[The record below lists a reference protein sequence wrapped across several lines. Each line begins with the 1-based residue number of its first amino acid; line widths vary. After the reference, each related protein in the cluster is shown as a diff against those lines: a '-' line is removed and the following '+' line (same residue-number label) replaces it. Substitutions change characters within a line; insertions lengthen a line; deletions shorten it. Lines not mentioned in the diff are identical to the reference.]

1 MQVSQTKTSD
11 DLSDTQFF
19 RLSNPLVRLR
29 LWRRISRIN
38 LDALDISS
46 SPILDTLYK
55 SSRALDLKLATTA
68 ALLGYGLETIWV
80 KLAIL
85 KFGDSTLPPIWM
97 GFLWLGF
104 ALTINHSM
112 KFFRDLT
119 IVGPLIVGLFGP
131 LTYLAGQRLGAVT
144 IENYYLLLLII
155 PCWIGLFQL
164 LKMQSSWLDKTDL
177 VHTAKNIR
185 PKQDANP
192 SD

>member
-1 MQVSQTKTSD
+1 MISQI
-11 DLSDTQFF
+11 LNFF
-19 RLSNPLVRLR
+19 AFQILWFGCVYGGGSLELTWMPWISLVPL
-29 LWRRISRIN
+29 
-38 LDALDISS
+38 
-46 SPILDTLYK
+46 ILDTLYK

-80 KLAIL
+80 KLTIL

-97 GFLWLGF
+97 GFLWFGF

-177 VHTAKNIR
+177 VHTAKNIQS
-185 PKQDANP
+185 KQDANP

>member
-1 MQVSQTKTSD
+1 MISQI
-11 DLSDTQFF
+11 LNFF
-19 RLSNPLVRLR
+19 AFQILWLGCVYGGGSLELTWMPWISLVPL
-29 LWRRISRIN
+29 
-38 LDALDISS
+38 
-46 SPILDTLYK
+46 ILDTLYK

-97 GFLWLGF
+97 GFLWFGF

-144 IENYYLLLLII
+144 IENYYFLLLII